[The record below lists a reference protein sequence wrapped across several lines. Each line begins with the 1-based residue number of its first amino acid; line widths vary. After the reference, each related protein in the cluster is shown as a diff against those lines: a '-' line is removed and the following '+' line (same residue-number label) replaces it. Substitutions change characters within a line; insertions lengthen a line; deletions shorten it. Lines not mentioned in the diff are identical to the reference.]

1 MIKRQR
7 RSTNYMMDV
16 LHVRELEKST
26 HRKPAML
33 QLICIALAVAFG
45 LGFVAYHIYTAP
57 TGYQDAEG
65 FHFGEETK

>member
-1 MIKRQR
+1 MKPLRAGR
-7 RSTNYMMDV
+7 DAMFSALRKK
-16 LHVRELEKST
+16 ELEKST
-26 HRKPAML
+26 HRKSTML

-45 LGFVAYHIYTAP
+45 LGFVAYHIYNTP